1 VESGEYNHGTV
12 SSIIL
17 GLLIVPKCSI
27 IEHVYNWSVIISIKP
42 SGSTSQWH
50 SNENVTDLDLI
61 LRQFF
66 LIN

>member
-17 GLLIVPKCSI
+17 GLLIVPKCSVI
-27 IEHVYNWSVIISIKP
+27 VYDWSVIISIKP

-50 SNENVTDLDLI
+50 SYENVADLDLI
-61 LRQFF
+61 LRQKL